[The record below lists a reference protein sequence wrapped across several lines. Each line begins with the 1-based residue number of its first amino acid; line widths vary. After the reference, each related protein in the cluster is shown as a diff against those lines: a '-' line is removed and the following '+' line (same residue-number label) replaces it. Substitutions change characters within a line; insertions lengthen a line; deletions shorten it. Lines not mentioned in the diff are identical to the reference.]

1 MVTDLSH
8 EKSYLKSF
16 RFHKGNLISIFQAIN
31 LDKLKFSGYFQIE
44 FDDIEEIDISNLWY
58 LYFAKGKLVFSSNDV
73 ISLTNILEALQNY
86 IPSLRNNNLQAK
98 EKIDEIFFSNKNKDD
113 VSVLRMFSELTLK
126 TEFIEYQ
133 QVTGAIQ
140 NHLFYDFDRYL
151 YNYSGTV
158 KIVVDKKI
166 DFLRP
171 IVGFNLE
178 QILLMVK
185 QRNSQWEKL
194 QDIIP
199 EMSSPV
205 KCNEQNPKW
214 QKLSDIQKEKIRQ
227 LVSSGNTIE
236 EIRYDLGE
244 DSLRI
249 AQTFAK
255 LIEKQLVV
263 IESDIDELDISL
275 INQIPIVEPE
285 IKKSE
290 TISAPEIAIIDDSPL
305 LLKRFTSIVTDWG
318 YQVRCCNNA
327 LIAVDFLL
335 ESLPA
340 IIFLDVNM
348 PHLSGFQ
355 LMKQIRLQPELST
368 IPLVVLTAEKTLMNR
383 QRAKWSKSIFLTK
396 PLNTEE
402 VSEFKSDLKS
412 LLQEMLPY
420 E

>member
-16 RFHKGNLISIFQAIN
+16 RFHKGNLISIFQSIN

-44 FDDIEEIDISNLWY
+44 FDDVEEIDTPNLWY
-58 LYFAKGKLVFSSNDV
+58 LYFAKGKLVFSSNDA

-86 IPSLRNNNLQAK
+86 IPSLRSNNLQAK
-98 EKIDEIFFSNKNKDD
+98 EKIDEIFFSNKKRDD
-113 VSVLRMFSELTLK
+113 ISVLRMFGELTLK

-133 QVTGAIQ
+133 EVTGAVQ
-140 NHLFYDFDRYL
+140 NHLFHEFDRYL
-151 YNYSGTV
+151 SNYSGTV
-158 KIVVDKKI
+158 KIFVDKKI

-178 QILLMVK
+178 QIILMVK
-185 QRNSQWEKL
+185 QRKNQWDKL
-194 QDIIP
+194 QNIIP
-199 EMSSPV
+199 EMTSPV
-205 KCNEQNPKW
+205 KCNEQSFKW
-214 QKLSDIQKEKIRQ
+214 QKLPNIQKEKIRQ
-227 LVSSGNTIE
+227 LVNSGNTIE

-255 LIEKQLVV
+255 LIEKQLVI

-275 INQIPIVEPE
+275 INQIPVVEPE
-285 IKKSE
+285 SAEPEI
-290 TISAPEIAIIDDSPL
+290 ISAPEIAIIDDSPI

-318 YQVRCCNNA
+318 YQVRCCHDA
-327 LIAVDFLL
+327 LMAVDFLL
-335 ESLPA
+335 ESLPE

-396 PLNTEE
+396 PLNIEE
-402 VSEFKSDLKS
+402 VNEFKSDLKS
-412 LLQEMLPY
+412 LLQEMLPL

>member
-8 EKSYLKSF
+8 EKSPLKSIEF
-16 RFHKGNLISIFQAIN
+16 QIGNLISVFQAIN
-31 LDKLKFSGYFQIE
+31 LDKLKFSGYFKIE
-44 FDDIEEIDISNLWY
+44 FDEVVEIDTSNLWY
-58 LYFAKGKLVFSSNDV
+58 LFFSKGKVVFSANDA
-73 ISLTNILEALQNY
+73 INLANILEVLQNY
-86 IPSLRNNNLQAK
+86 IPNLRNSNLKAQ
-98 EKIDEIFFSNKNKDD
+98 EKINEIFFSDKKKDD
-113 VSVLRMFSELTLK
+113 SSVLRMFSELTLK
-126 TEFIEYQ
+126 TGLVEYQ
-133 QVTGAIQ
+133 EITGAIQ
-140 NHLFYDFDRYL
+140 NHLFQDFDRYL

-185 QRNSQWEKL
+185 QRRNQWEKL
-194 QDIIP
+194 QEVIP
-199 EMSSPV
+199 EFSSSI
-205 KCNEQNPKW
+205 KCNEQSQQW
-214 QKLSDIQKEKIRQ
+214 QKLPNIQKEKIRQ
-227 LVSSGNTIE
+227 LVCSGDTLE

-255 LIEKQLVV
+255 LIEKKLV
-263 IESDIDELDISL
+263 IFESDIDELDISL
-275 INQIPIVEPE
+275 IDQFPIVEP
-285 IKKSE
+285 KTKVS
-290 TISAPEIAIIDDSPL
+290 SPEIVIIDDSPV
-305 LLKRFTSIVTDWG
+305 LLKKFTAIVTGWG
-318 YQVRCCNNA
+318 YKVRCCNDA
-327 LIAVDFLL
+327 LLAVNFLL
-335 ESLPA
+335 ESPPE

-355 LMKQIRLQPELST
+355 LMKQIRLQPELSV

-396 PLNTEE
+396 PVSTEE
-402 VSEFKSDLKS
+402 ISEFKSDLKS
-412 LLQEMLPY
+412 LLQEMLPL